1 MHLRHLYQ
9 PVVAI
14 LALLALVS
22 CGSTRKI
29 QAYRQKL
36 STLDS
41 QLLVHKKE
49 LANIDESRRKKEQ
62 QNEIDDTANTRIR
75 NYIDKT
81 KKEIDTLVK
90 KNTVIVLGNEV
101 NSDDWSRL
109 KKAFRFTSGTEKKI
123 NQKVLLLEDLV
134 NRNMVIKLDQDVL
147 FEPGSY
153 TVAPSVVSNISK
165 LFVPAAEEI
174 DRFSK
179 KYPDFTLSLVITAK
193 GYADGTTIA
202 EGTTLYKN
210 LKERLRLSNADPN
223 SRDLNKELSRARAEA
238 VKKLFEAYA
247 NSRSDNGIYKRNV
260 LYLYEGKGEEFPDP
274 KVSNYSISDPR
285 RRIVLLFWSIFPD

>member
-1 MHLRHLYQ
+1 MRLLPLYRT
-9 PVVAI
+9 V
-14 LALLALVS
+14 LATMALSALIS
-22 CGSTRKI
+22 CGSTRKT

-41 QLLVHKKE
+41 QLLVHKKS
-49 LANIDESRRKKEQ
+49 LSQIDDARRKKEQ

-75 NYIDKT
+75 QYIDKT

-90 KNTVIVLGNEV
+90 RNTVYILGNEV
-101 NSDDWSRL
+101 DGDDWNRL
-109 KKAFRFTSGTEKKI
+109 KKAFRFTYGTEKKI
-123 NQKVLLLEDLV
+123 NQKVMLLEDLV
-134 NRNMVIKLDQDVL
+134 NRNMVMKLDQDVL

-153 TVAPSVVSNISK
+153 TVSPSVVANISK

-193 GYADGTTIA
+193 GYADATSIA
-202 EGTTLYKN
+202 EGSTLYKS
-210 LKERLRLSNADPN
+210 LKERLKLSNPN
-223 SRDLNKELSRARAEA
+223 PDSRELNKELSRARAEA

-247 NSRSDNGIYKRNV
+247 SSRSDNGIYKRNV
-260 LYLYEGKGEEFPDP
+260 LYLYEGKGEDFPDP
-274 KVSNYSISDPR
+274 KISNYSISDPR

>member
-1 MHLRHLYQ
+1 MHLRQLYSTGLA
-9 PVVAI
+9 AI
-14 LALLALVS
+14 ALMALVA

-36 STLDS
+36 SALDS
-41 QLLVHKKE
+41 QLLVHSKSLSE
-49 LANIDESRRKKEQ
+49 LDEKRRKKEQ

-75 NYIDKT
+75 QYIDKT

-90 KNTVIVLGNEV
+90 KNTVYILGNEV
-101 NSDDWSRL
+101 NSDDWNRL
-109 KKAFRFTSGTEKKI
+109 KKAFRFTYGTEKKI

-153 TVAPSVVSNISK
+153 TVSPSVVANISK

-193 GYADGTTIA
+193 GYADATSIA
-202 EGTTLYKN
+202 EGSTLYKN
-210 LKERLRLSNADPN
+210 LRERLKLSNANPDN
-223 SRDLNKELSRARAEA
+223 KELNKELSRARAEA

-247 NSRSDNGIYKRNV
+247 NSRSDNGIYKKNV
-260 LYLYEGKGEEFPDP
+260 LYLYEGKGEDYPDP
-274 KVSNYSISDPR
+274 KVTNYSINDAR